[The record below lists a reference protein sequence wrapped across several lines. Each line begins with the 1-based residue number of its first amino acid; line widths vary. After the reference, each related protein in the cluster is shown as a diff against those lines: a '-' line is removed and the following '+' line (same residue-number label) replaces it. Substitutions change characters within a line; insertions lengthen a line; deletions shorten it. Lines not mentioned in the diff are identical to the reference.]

1 MKTQENLIIR
11 DKKDLEKKFENS
23 QIRDNEDSGQRAF
36 VDGDIHVGNSQSIQ
50 YQIIIYIEKTC
61 HIYTQQKVK
70 AL

>member
-1 MKTQENLIIR
+1 MKTQKKFDNSISR
-11 DKKDLEKKFENS
+11 DKKN
-23 QIRDNEDSGQRAF
+23 SGQRAF